1 MPLLKNARFRFAIG
15 LVTLAM
21 LFGCAYSL
29 VHDNPSAPPNVVAHC
44 EGSENIDDSSIAV
57 VPIPVVAFISPHT
70 ELHEIGPDD
79 YLNRCGRPTQL
90 VNRDVTLDKTNC
102 IAASLT
108 EIVTLGIWQW
118 CPATISYNADVTS
131 SPASSPSYTRQ
142 PERLSSSTQ

>member
-1 MPLLKNARFRFAIG
+1 MPLLKIARFRFAIG

-21 LFGCAYSL
+21 LPGCAYSL
-29 VHDNPSAPPNVVAHC
+29 VHDNPSAPPNIVSHC

-57 VPIPVVAFISPHT
+57 VPIPVVAFLSPHT

-108 EIVTLGIWQW
+108 EIVTLGIFQW